1 MQRKFVI
8 GDEWLYYKI
17 YCGPKIAD
25 EILTNIINPLQKEL
39 KENQIIDKW
48 FFIRYG
54 DPKPHI
60 RVRFHYNKPE
70 NVSIIINA
78 INKQIGPLVKKDI
91 INKVQ
96 IDTYNRE
103 LERYGANTMEL
114 TESLFAFDSEMIVD
128 FLDLIEGDEGEV
140 IRWLFGM
147 RAVDSLLSC
156 FLYDE
161 EKKLNIMEGLKE
173 GFGREFGMNKML
185 KLQLDKKFRNE
196 RKLINEI
203 FLDKYVDE
211 DITELMNLLDLKS
224 EKIIPVAEKII
235 ELDKEGKLERSL
247 NDFMG
252 SYIHMLLNRLF
263 KTQQRVHEM
272 VIYDFLYRYY
282 KSELAKKKYK
292 PQTASSESHT

>member
-1 MQRKFVI
+1 MQRKFII
-8 GDEWLYYKI
+8 GDKWLYYKI
-17 YCGPKIAD
+17 YCGPKTAD
-25 EILTNIINPLQKEL
+25 EILTNSINPLQKEL

-48 FFIRYG
+48 FFIRYS

-60 RVRFHYNKPE
+60 RLRFHYNKPE
-70 NVSIIINA
+70 SVSIIINA
-78 INKQIGPLVKKDI
+78 INQQIKPLVKKDI

-103 LERYGANTMEL
+103 LERYGTNTIEL

-156 FLYDE
+156 FLYGE
-161 EKKLNIMEGLKE
+161 EKKLKIMEGLKE

-196 RKLINEI
+196 RKLIND
-203 FLDKYVDE
+203 FFQNKYGDE
-211 DITELMNLLDLKS
+211 DISELVNLLKIKSKNIGPIVNNMLELK
-224 EKIIPVAEKII
+224 
-235 ELDKEGKLERSL
+235 KENKLERPL

-282 KSELAKKKYK
+282 KSEIAKKKYK
-292 PQTASSESHT
+292 PQAAS

>member
-1 MQRKFVI
+1 MQRKFII

-17 YCGPKIAD
+17 YCGPKTAD

-48 FFIRYG
+48 FFIRYS

-60 RVRFHYNKPE
+60 RLRFHYNKPE
-70 NVSIIINA
+70 SVSVIINA
-78 INKQIGPLVKKDI
+78 INQQIEPLVKKDI

-103 LERYGANTMEL
+103 LERYGTNTMEL

-140 IRWLFGM
+140 IRWLFGI

-156 FLYDE
+156 FSYNE
-161 EKKLNIMEGLKE
+161 EKKLKIMEGLKE

-196 RKLINEI
+196 RKLIND
-203 FLDKYVDE
+203 FFQNKYGDE
-211 DITELMNLLDLKS
+211 DISELINLLKVKSRNIVPIVNNILELK
-224 EKIIPVAEKII
+224 
-235 ELDKEGKLERSL
+235 KENKLKRPL

-292 PQTASSESHT
+292 PQAAS

>member
-1 MQRKFVI
+1 MQRKFII

-17 YCGPKIAD
+17 YCGPKTAD

-48 FFIRYG
+48 FFIRYS

-60 RVRFHYNKPE
+60 RLRFHYNKPE
-70 NVSIIINA
+70 SVSIIINA
-78 INKQIGPLVKKDI
+78 INQQIEPLVKKDI

-103 LERYGANTMEL
+103 LERYGTNTMEL

-140 IRWLFGM
+140 IRWLFGI

-156 FLYDE
+156 FLYNE
-161 EKKLNIMEGLKE
+161 EKKLKIMEGLKE

-196 RKLINEI
+196 RKLIND
-203 FLDKYVDE
+203 FFQNKYGDE
-211 DITELMNLLDLKS
+211 DISELINLLKVKSKNIVPIVNNILELK
-224 EKIIPVAEKII
+224 
-235 ELDKEGKLERSL
+235 KENKLERPL

-252 SYIHMLLNRLF
+252 SFIHMLLNRLF

-292 PQTASSESHT
+292 PQAAS

>member
-1 MQRKFVI
+1 MQRKFII

-17 YCGPKIAD
+17 YCGPKTAD

-48 FFIRYG
+48 FFIRYS

-60 RVRFHYNKPE
+60 RLRFHYNKPE
-70 NVSIIINA
+70 SVSIIINA
-78 INKQIGPLVKKDI
+78 INQQIEPLVKKDI

-103 LERYGANTMEL
+103 LERYGTNTMEL

-140 IRWLFGM
+140 IRWLFGI

-156 FLYDE
+156 FLYNE
-161 EKKLNIMEGLKE
+161 EKKLKIMEGLKE

-196 RKLINEI
+196 RKLIND
-203 FLDKYVDE
+203 FFQNKYGDE
-211 DITELMNLLDLKS
+211 DISELINLLKVKSKNIVPMVNNILELK
-224 EKIIPVAEKII
+224 
-235 ELDKEGKLERSL
+235 KENKLERPL

-292 PQTASSESHT
+292 PQAAS